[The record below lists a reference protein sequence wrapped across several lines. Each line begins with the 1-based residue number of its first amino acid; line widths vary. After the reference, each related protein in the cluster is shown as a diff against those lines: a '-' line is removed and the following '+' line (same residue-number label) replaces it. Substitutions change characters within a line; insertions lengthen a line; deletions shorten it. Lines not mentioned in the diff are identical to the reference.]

1 MRAGSFSVRLI
12 AGMNKA
18 DRFAP
23 SVPWI
28 LFLMGIVFF
37 IMIPRLLLAPLLLRI
52 SADLGIS
59 YSQASY
65 FFLTSSAG
73 FIAGLF
79 SSGYVAQRLGHKW
92 TIVSSLAAA
101 GLFLVLLSRVRD
113 IGFFHLFL
121 FLDGWAI
128 GLYPGSGITAV
139 SAMAPTIH
147 RGKALAIHECGP
159 NLAFILAPVSAAAL
173 APSIGWRGVMLT
185 FGLCGMALSGLFALY
200 GRAGSGRGQP
210 PNFRNIAELARNRSF
225 WVIAALFS
233 MATIGAMGVYGVLPT
248 YLIAVQRFPERYV
261 NNLIG
266 LSRITAFIAILTAG
280 SLTDRYGFRPVVTV
294 ILVTTGLATL
304 ILGLAHGRLLVLGC
318 FTAADDYRSLFS
330 CFVERLGRG
339 DGTGTPKPR
348 SGAGSAYRKPSWGR
362 PGASCSSRRRG
373 SRLVSPGF
381 YHRGYHADIQRGTSA
396 FDGKTMAGRFRFT
409 DNRAMKHSEWIS
421 SS

>member
-304 ILGLAHGRLLVLGC
+304 ILGLAHGRLLVLGVLLQPMIIGA
-318 FTAADDYRSLFS
+318 FFPVSLNALAEVTAP
-330 CFVERLGRG
+330 ERRNLAVALVL
-339 DGTGTPKPR
+339 PIANLL
-348 SGAGSAYRKPSWGR
+348 GAGLAPPVLAAAGDRGWFPQAFIIVGIMLIFSVALLPLMGKPW
-362 PGASCSSRRRG
+362 PV
-373 SRLVSPGF
+373 VSDLQTIEP
-381 YHRGYHADIQRGTSA
+381 
-396 FDGKTMAGRFRFT
+396 
-409 DNRAMKHSEWIS
+409 
-421 SS
+421 